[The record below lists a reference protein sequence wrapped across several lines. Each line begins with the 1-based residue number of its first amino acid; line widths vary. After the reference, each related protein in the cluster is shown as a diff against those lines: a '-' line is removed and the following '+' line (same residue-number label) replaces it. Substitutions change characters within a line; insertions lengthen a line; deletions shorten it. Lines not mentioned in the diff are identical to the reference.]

1 MSVPNREARV
11 GDQVRVDG
19 GVHDG
24 KRGFIGLIRRES
36 DVLFEQGS
44 RPLVGLLKEDMALVK
59 TTDGEE
65 VGVPVRRLKVL

>member
-24 KRGFIGLIRRES
+24 KRGFVGLIRREN
-36 DVLFEQGS
+36 DILFETGKQ
-44 RPLVGLLKEDMALVK
+44 PLTGLLKEDFALVK
-59 TTDGEE
+59 TQDGEE